1 VINDAFRFPVKNLI
15 EKDAKRNHS
24 HTMNSLVT
32 PVKKRVINVP
42 AAPYKKPQCSRN
54 LEQKANISAMNATLK
69 AKLAAANA
77 AWMAEIAA
85 NNAVHRMAEISLTM

>member
-15 EKDAKRNHS
+15 AKDGKRNHS
-24 HTMNSLVT
+24 QTMNSLVT
-32 PVKKRVINVP
+32 PVKKRVISVP

-85 NNAVHRMAEISLTM
+85 NNAVHRMAEMSLTM